1 MFHGLNDFGKNVEE
15 KFTAIDE
22 KYGQIIRD
30 LTKKVQDSEILI
42 RSLSDENQK
51 FKSDCMMRLSENELS
66 ILHLREKIQD
76 GEKNNNDC
84 MNENILHIQE
94 RVAQTERDSNE
105 LREKLKFI
113 NGFVF
118 DSIGIGKEKGKN
130 GDNLGDFLPQ
140 LDEIDEEILLDV
152 GSSPF
157 LKEIEPVSLKKQTG
171 DESLVPKKQ
180 TEPPRKNR
188 NDDLTTSTSKTT
200 TTVCSYQ
207 IAESSDD
214 ENDEDDFLLNL
225 KPQEKVL
232 KCKVV
237 QPITHTSTS
246 ATPPDKKKKKKK
258 KKKRNR
264 CSSCGDV
271 GHNINGCP
279 KRRKKMGI
287 DE

>member
-1 MFHGLNDFGKNVEE
+1 MFHGLNDFGKNIEE

-51 FKSDCMMRLSENELS
+51 FKSDCKMRLSENESS
-66 ILHLREKIQD
+66 IMHLKEEIQD
-76 GEKNNNDC
+76 GEKKSDDC

-118 DSIGIGKEKGKN
+118 DSIGKN
-130 GDNLGDFLPQ
+130 GDKFSDFLPQ

-152 GSSPF
+152 DSAPF
-157 LKEIEPVSLKKQTG
+157 LKGKEPVSLKKQTG
-171 DESLVPKKQ
+171 DERLVPKKQ
-180 TEPPRKNR
+180 TEPPRKNL
-188 NDDLTTSTSKTT
+188 NDDSTTSTSKTT

-207 IAESSDD
+207 FAESSDD
-214 ENDEDDFLLNL
+214 ENDEDDFLLNS
-225 KPQEKVL
+225 KPEEKVL

-258 KKKRNR
+258 KKKKRSR

-287 DE
+287 DK